1 MSVLIG
7 LVFVTLNPLKQLQKS
22 QDAQREHDLKQ
33 LNNALDTYYND
44 KNCYPTNLSQ
54 LSGATVYMKNLPND
68 PAVSSGWENYV
79 YETDGSSCPQWNVL
93 YARVAWTSNSSIAC
107 PLTQMSSCFPTQAG
121 EYNYCVVSGNVDCG
135 TIQAFGGLGAGAGGG
150 SATPTPTF
158 SPTTSSTPTPTSAP
172 TTAPTSTPTPTPVYC
187 FCSTGAAYRIQGEPS
202 CQFVGIGAQPPS
214 GPADSCDPLCQEP
227 CTLP

>member
-7 LVFVTLNPLKQLQKS
+7 LVFITLNPLKQLQKS

-44 KNCYPTNLSQ
+44 KNCYPTDLSK
-54 LSGATVYMKNLPND
+54 LSGATVYIKKVPSD
-68 PAVSSGWENYV
+68 PAASGGWENYV

-93 YARVAWTSNSSIAC
+93 YARVSTAPNSSIAC
-107 PLTQMSSCFPTQAG
+107 PLTQMSLCFPTQSG
-121 EYNYCVVSGNVDCG
+121 EYNYCVLSGEVDCS
-135 TIQAFGGLGAGAGGG
+135 TIQAFGGLSAGGG
-150 SATPTPTF
+150 SAA
-158 SPTTSSTPTPTSAP
+158 PTTSSTPTPTSAP
-172 TTAPTSTPTPTPVYC
+172 TTSSTPTPTPTPAFFC
-187 FCSTGAAYRIQGEPS
+187 SCSTGAGYRIQGEPS

-227 CTLP
+227 CTPP